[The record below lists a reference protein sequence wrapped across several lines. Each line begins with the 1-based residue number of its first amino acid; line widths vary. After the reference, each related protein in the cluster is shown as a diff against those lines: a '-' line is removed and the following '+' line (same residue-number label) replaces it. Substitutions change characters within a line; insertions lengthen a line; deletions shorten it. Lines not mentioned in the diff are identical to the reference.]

1 MLLEVSSSFPSF
13 TLLSNS
19 TLATFTSDIENI
31 AGTKW
36 GLKQYLTMDDLRRTS
51 KRSQT
56 KGKTGFRSPDESAKN
71 S

>member
-36 GLKQYLTMDDLRRTS
+36 GLKQYLTMDRFEEDL
-51 KRSQT
+51 KEIA
-56 KGKTGFRSPDESAKN
+56 D
-71 S
+71 